1 MKASCWGV
9 AMSAIL
15 IILCAGAYAEEAT
28 PTGGAPDG
36 YIMPINQKSAESL
49 WRRKEERMKAAEAK
63 KAEADG
69 QLNLK
74 EKKAKIAKI
83 EGKTKR
89 TANSWQVLNR

>member
-36 YIMPINQKSAESL
+36 YIMRLNQKSAESM

-63 KAEADG
+63 KAEADE
-69 QLNLK
+69 QLKLE
-74 EKKAKIAKI
+74 EKKAKIAKV